1 MSRRLSTKNEAA
13 GKEEK
18 ENEETEKK
26 ELRV

>member
-1 MSRRLSTKNEAA
+1 MSRTLSRKNEAA

-18 ENEETEKK
+18 ENKETENK